1 MPTYRALLN
10 RIAAHYELTVYS
22 EVPIEASWLLLPH
35 GYTLKQVTAR
45 KMHRRLREISLVFIL
60 IRDHLREPFDLIH
73 AHSTYPTGLAAVIL
87 KIIFGVPVIV
97 SLHAAEASAFP
108 DISFGDLLHKRRAE
122 INRWVINNATVV
134 TALSD
139 FQRREVVTNLKV
151 TRPIIVIHR
160 GVDLEKFYVKRLNG
174 LHSPAIMLSVGYLNP
189 IKDPDT
195 LLHAFAAIQQ
205 EMDCILLVIG
215 RDYTNGSV
223 KSIAGQLGIADKVKF
238 EGYVDHERMDVLYQS
253 ADVLL
258 HTSRYESQGMV
269 VAEAM
274 AAGVLVVGTKVGLL
288 SDLSG
293 ECCVTVP
300 TKDPGALASAV
311 VDLLRN
317 KERMDMLRENGYR
330 WSRHHSLDNCS
341 REIMEL
347 YGKLISSR

>member
-1 MPTYRALLN
+1 
-10 RIAAHYELTVYS
+10 
-22 EVPIEASWLLLPH
+22 
-35 GYTLKQVTAR
+35 
-45 KMHRRLREISLVFIL
+45 MHRRLRELCFTFGV
-60 IRDHLREPFDLIH
+60 IRDHLREPFHLIH

-87 KIIFGVPVIV
+87 KLIFGVPAIV

-108 DISFGDLLHKRRAE
+108 DILFGDLLHKRRAKM
-122 INRWVINNATVV
+122 NRWVINNATVV

-139 FQRREVVTNLKV
+139 FQRREVVANLKI
-151 TRPIIVIHR
+151 TRPVIVIHR

-174 LHSPAIMLSVGYLNP
+174 LHSPATMLSVGYLNP

-195 LLHAFAAIQQ
+195 LLRAFAAIQQ
-205 EMDCILLVIG
+205 ETDSILIVVG
-215 RDYTNGSV
+215 RDYTNGYV
-223 KSIAGQLGIADKVKF
+223 KKLAEQLGIADKVNF
-238 EGYVDHERMDVLYQS
+238 EGFIDHEHMDALYQR

-274 AAGVLVVGTKVGLL
+274 ASGVLVVGTKVGLL

-300 TKDPGALASAV
+300 PKDPGALASAV
-311 VDLLRN
+311 LDLLRS
-317 KERMDMLRENGYR
+317 KERMDLLRENGYR

-347 YGKLISSR
+347 YEKLMDSR